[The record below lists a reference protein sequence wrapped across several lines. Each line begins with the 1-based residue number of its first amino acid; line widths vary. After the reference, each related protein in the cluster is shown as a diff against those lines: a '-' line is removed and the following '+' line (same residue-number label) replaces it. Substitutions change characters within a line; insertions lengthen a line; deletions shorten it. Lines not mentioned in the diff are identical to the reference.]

1 MIRTFLCALAFVCLF
16 SFSASAQIDDPEAV
30 FAELRS
36 LEGTWFMPTDRG
48 DRLEIWTYSNDST
61 LVGRDVRIKPENGD
75 SVLLETLRLELR
87 DTNIFYIVTARGQN
101 NNKPVSF
108 RLTAADENGYLFEN
122 PDHDDPQ
129 SIRYRLLGNREV
141 QVTLEGE
148 RNGRPVKTEYVFER
162 EFAPGSVE
170 FRVRLGANAHRL
182 HATGQFPQDL
192 QGNKQ
197 DQNFGLAPGWDLGAT
212 ATFNGRGGYLRIN
225 VDLGLSG
232 RYPTVD
238 SDLRI
243 QSDTFIRKGN
253 YKTNWLT
260 VAVVPEMRLRREGK
274 LSILAG
280 PYFGLLISN
289 RFKGETDGVLSNFD
303 SKLLKSIGDLKKTDI
318 GLTFGLQYALNFG
331 KKDIGGILGLRANL
345 GLKDLDNLYS
355 QYCTNT
361 AFCNGQVK
369 MQGISLYYSANLLKL

>member
-1 MIRTFLCALAFVCLF
+1 MIRTIFRALALVLTF
-16 SFSASAQIDDPEAV
+16 SQTVFAQIEDPEAV

-48 DRLEIWTYSNDST
+48 DRLEIWTYQNDST
-61 LVGRDVRIKPENGD
+61 LTGRDVRIKPENGD
-75 SVLLETLRLELR
+75 SVLLETIRLELR

-101 NNKPVSF
+101 NNQPVIF
-108 RLTAADENGYLFEN
+108 RLTSADENGYLFEN
-122 PDHDDPQ
+122 PQHDDPER
-129 SIRYRLLGNREV
+129 IRYRLLSNREI

-170 FRVRLGANAHRL
+170 FRIRLGANAHRL
-182 HATGQFPQDL
+182 KATGQFPQDI

-212 ATFNGRGGYLRIN
+212 AVFNGRGGYLRVN

-232 RYPTVD
+232 RYPSVD

-243 QSDTFIRKGN
+243 QADTFIRKGN
-253 YKTNWLT
+253 YQTTWLT
-260 VAVVPEMRLRREGK
+260 LAAVPEMRLRREGK

-289 RFKGETDGVLSNFD
+289 RFNGETDGVLPNFD
-303 SKLLKSIGDLKKTDI
+303 SKLLNSIGDLKKTDF

-345 GLKDLDNLYS
+345 GLKDLDNLYN
-355 QYCTNT
+355 QYCVNP